1 MLWSGIRSIVNM
13 KTKSQLSQ
21 ISDLLKNGK
30 QVDDPVKMANMFNN
44 YFVNV
49 GGNIDKSI
57 PRTRKSPMDY
67 LCNRTPISI
76 FLAPVT
82 EREIEIIIESLN
94 QKKAIGPYS
103 IPVFLL
109 KILCRYI
116 AVPLSKIVDQSFET
130 GIFPH
135 CLKIG
140 KVNPLTRRIL
150 VRILPIIGQSQFF
163 QFFSKLSE
171 KLMHKWSYYFLGIYE
186 ILYPLQFGFHEK
198 HSTSNA
204 LLSLT
209 ESIKLSIDNGKFDC
223 GIFLDL
229 QKAIDTVNHSILLQ
243 KLEHYGIRD
252 NALQWFKSY
261 LNERSQ
267 YVTVN
272 GHASEMLPITCR
284 VPQGLVRGSLLFFIY
299 VNDLPNVSKFL
310 RFYLQYLQI
319 TYSIC
324 R

>member
-1 MLWSGIRSIVNM
+1 MKMLWSGIRSIVNV
-13 KTKSQLSQ
+13 KTKNQLSQ
-21 ISDLLKNGK
+21 ISHLLENGK

-57 PRTRKSPMDY
+57 PRSRKSPMAY
-67 LCNRTPISI
+67 LLDRIPNSI
-76 FLAPVT
+76 FLTPVT
-82 EREIEIIIESLN
+82 EGEIEIIIESLN
-94 QKKAIGPYS
+94 QKKAMAPYS

-116 AVPLSKIVDQSFET
+116 AVPLSKIVNHSFET
-130 GIFPH
+130 GIFPD

-140 KVNPLTRRIL
+140 KVNPFHPKESCGNPSNYKPISIL
-150 VRILPIIGQSQFF
+150 SV
-163 QFFSKLSE
+163 FSKIFK
-171 KLMHKWSYYFLGIYE
+171 KLMHKRFYNFLDTYAM
-186 ILYPLQFGFHEK
+186 LYPLQFGFREK
-198 HSTSNA
+198 HSTTNA

-209 ESIKLSIDNGKFDC
+209 ESIKLFIHNGKFGC

-229 QKAIDTVNHSILLQ
+229 QKAVDTVNHSNLLQ

-267 YVTVN
+267 
-272 GHASEMLPITCR
+272 
-284 VPQGLVRGSLLFFIY
+284 
-299 VNDLPNVSKFL
+299 
-310 RFYLQYLQI
+310 
-319 TYSIC
+319 
-324 R
+324 

>member
-1 MLWSGIRSIVNM
+1 MKILWSGIRSIVNL
-13 KTKSQLSQ
+13 KTKSQLSP
-21 ISDLLKNGK
+21 ISHLLETGK
-30 QVDDPVKMANMFNN
+30 QVDDPVKMANMFDN
-44 YFVNV
+44 YFTNV

-57 PRTRKSPMDY
+57 PRTRKSPVDY
-67 LCNRTPISI
+67 LLNKIPNSV

-82 EREIEIIIESLN
+82 EGDIEIIIESLN

-116 AVPLSKIVDQSFET
+116 AVPLSKIVNQSFET
-130 GIFPH
+130 GIFPD

-140 KVNPLTRRIL
+140 KVNPLHIKDSYDNPSNCRPISIL
-150 VRILPIIGQSQFF
+150 SV
-163 QFFSKLSE
+163 FSKLFE
-171 KLMHKWSYYFLGIYE
+171 KIMHKRLYNFLDTYD
-186 ILYPLQFGFHEK
+186 ILCHLQFGFLEK
-198 HSTSNA
+198 HSTTNA

-209 ESIKLSIDNGKFDC
+209 KSVKFSIDNGIDNGC

-229 QKAIDTVNHSILLQ
+229 QKVFDTVNHSILLQ

-267 YVTVN
+267 LMAMHQICY
-272 GHASEMLPITCR
+272 
-284 VPQGLVRGSLLFFIY
+284 LLFLEFHKVQSLVPYYFLFMSMIY
-299 VNDLPNVSKFL
+299 LMPQN
-310 RFYLQYLQI
+310 Y
-319 TYSIC
+319 
-324 R
+324 